1 VKPVFYLIGA
11 AAFLLPACTEVQ
23 AVQNAPVGELVWS
36 DEFDGTELDLS
47 KWTAETSCW
56 GGGNNERQCYVDSS
70 QNIQVENGV
79 LTLRALP
86 KKVTG
91 LAMPQHVP
99 DRGERVS
106 QDYTSGKVTTRGLAS
121 WTYGRFEARIKLPQG
136 QSTWP
141 AFWMLPEDD
150 AYGGWPLSGEIDI
163 MEAVNLGAVCET
175 CPSGAENRTSGAIH
189 YGKLW
194 PENQHQA
201 EYNPLPETSVEDWH
215 VYALDWREGKF
226 EWSVD
231 GRIFFSQSAEDWNT
245 AAVEKVSNPNAPF
258 DQPFHLM
265 LNLAVGGNLPDNRNE
280 KAFNPSSFPAKMQ
293 VDWVRVYR

>member
-1 VKPVFYLIGA
+1 MKSVFYLIGA
-11 AAFLLPACTEVQ
+11 AALLLPACTDVQ
-23 AVQNAPVGELVWS
+23 AIQSPPLGELVWA
-36 DEFDGTELDLS
+36 DEFNDDGLDIT
-47 KWTAETSCW
+47 KWVAETSCW
-56 GGGNNERQCYVDSS
+56 GGGNNEHQCYVDNPE
-70 QNIQVENGV
+70 NIRVENGV

-86 KKVTG
+86 KKVTD
-91 LAMPQHVP
+91 LAMPQHVS
-99 DRGERVS
+99 DRGELVS
-106 QDYTSGKVTTRGLAS
+106 QDYTSGKITTRGLAS

-163 MEAVNLGAVCET
+163 MEAVNLGTVCES
-175 CPSGAENRTSGAIH
+175 CPSGTENRTLGAIH
-189 YGKLW
+189 YGQLW

-201 EYNPLPETSVEDWH
+201 EHNELPEPFVEGWH
-215 VYALDWREGKF
+215 VYALDWREGKL

-231 GRIFFSQSAEDWNT
+231 GHVFFSRSAEDWNT
-245 AAVEKVSNPNAPF
+245 ATVEKDSNPNAPF

-280 KAFNPSSFPAKMQ
+280 MTFNPSSFPAQMQ